1 MLVPTSTVAVSSL
14 PITPTPLKGDEASG
28 VSAFDSLLPS
38 ELKPK
43 TVPSDQ
49 PSNQLASLEIE
60 NKNAL
65 KEIDIIGN
73 SPASHKDSTLSGG
86 LLSLDIFAKTP
97 QPKKQLTGLD
107 ILNEEMT
114 ARLLSSETNQ
124 QPAPSLDDKPLVPES
139 MDEFGDFETY
149 SSRSPAKGRKVN
161 HSVNSHEDLSALE
174 TKVSGYSCDYVLFCY
189 SN

>member
-1 MLVPTSTVAVSSL
+1 M
-14 PITPTPLKGDEASG
+14 
-28 VSAFDSLLPS
+28 SAFDSLLPS

-49 PSNQLASLEIE
+49 PSKQLASLEIE
-60 NKNAL
+60 NKDTL
-65 KEIDIIGN
+65 KVIDIG
-73 SPASHKDSTLSGG
+73 SHKDGTLSGG
-86 LLSLDIFAKTP
+86 LLSLDMFAKTP

-114 ARLLSSETNQ
+114 ARLLSSESNQ

-149 SSRSPAKGRKVN
+149 SSRSPAKGGKVN
-161 HSVNSHEDLSALE
+161 HSVNSDEDLSALE